1 MRFFIKGYLVSM
13 LAGVISLVANQALAV
28 TGPGA
33 TMKNSYSQ
41 DNSCL
46 NTINYGG
53 IINNCAYSV
62 QVVGTL
68 QLSPGNH
75 PTSIRINGNNSW
87 CQTLSINGVG
97 NAAFVGPQ
105 VYTSSGPKN
114 WQTLNLGTLS
124 VHDGPDGNSE
134 TGTLFRCSLEAGG
147 VIGNFTAK

>member
-33 TMKNSYSQ
+33 TMKNSFPQ

-46 NTINYGG
+46 STSSFGG
-53 IINNCAYSV
+53 IINNCTYSV

-68 QLSPGNH
+68 QLSPGSH
-75 PTSIRINGNNSW
+75 PTSVRLYGSNSW
-87 CQTLSINGVG
+87 CQTVSINGVG
-97 NAAFVGPQ
+97 NGASIGSQ
-105 VYTSSGPKN
+105 VYTTSGPKD
-114 WQTLNLGTLS
+114 WQTLNLGNLY
-124 VHDGPDGNSE
+124 VYDGPDGNSE

-147 VIGNFTAK
+147 IIANFTAK

>member
-33 TMKNSYSQ
+33 TMKNSYPQ

-46 NTINYGG
+46 STSGYGG

-68 QLSPGNH
+68 QLLPGYH

-105 VYTSSGPKN
+105 VYTSSGPKD
-114 WQTLNLGTLS
+114 WQTLNLGTLF
-124 VHDGPDGNSE
+124 VYDG
-134 TGTLFRCSLEAGG
+134 
-147 VIGNFTAK
+147 

>member
-13 LAGVISLVANQALAV
+13 LAGVISLVANQTLAV

-33 TMKNSYSQ
+33 TMKNSYPQ

-46 NTINYGG
+46 STSSYGG

-124 VHDGPDGNSE
+124 VYDGPDGNSE
-134 TGTLFRCSLEAGG
+134 TGTLFSCSLEAGG